1 MENLN
6 KKDEF
11 LDAYDLSKLN
21 QDKLIILKNLINHVL
36 EAVTT
41 ITSTTIIIN
50 SPNQKISYDQM

>member
-1 MENLN
+1 LENLN